1 MPIFIDRRLN
11 PKDRSLGNRQRFL
24 RRARSELKRTIR
36 DQIRAGKI
44 EDVDAEHVVSVP
56 ATGTGE
62 PSFRQ
67 AEDSGHRKHVLPG
80 NRHFAPGDRLPSE
93 RELCE
98 LYGVSRSVVREAL
111 SQLKSDRIIE
121 TRRGSGAYVLERDQ
135 RQSFRMQEVAIDER
149 ESLSLMMELIVTVE
163 VAATRLAAMRRTPED
178 LKMIRRAL
186 IGMEYEI
193 ANDRLGDDQDFA
205 FHQAIVEATHNPHF
219 IALSSHLEQVARKVI
234 RQARTNTRHQHIELI
249 EAVQEEHQAI
259 FDAIKTSDPDAAARA
274 AENHLH
280 NAAQRLDMYLKN

>member
-1 MPIFIDRRLN
+1 MALLHSVAAPDGSKTGLAQADGRHLPDEIAATIN
-11 PKDRSLGNRQRFL
+11 AQVQRG
-24 RRARSELKRTIR
+24 ELT
-36 DQIRAGKI
+36 
-44 EDVDAEHVVSVP
+44 
-56 ATGTGE
+56 
-62 PSFRQ
+62 
-67 AEDSGHRKHVLPG
+67 
-80 NRHFAPGDRLPSE
+80 PGDRLPSE